1 MSFYLVTTIA
11 KFEIRTLLRSW
22 FFRIFVGLVVFG
34 LGMFNIGM
42 NIEQSGAPWIYKAL
56 AVSIPYANLIILN
69 LGQAIVAVFL
79 ASEFLKQDKKNDS
92 VEVIYVRSIS
102 NFEYILGKTL
112 GILSVFIILNILVL
126 LIGTGF
132 SFLNNTSSTNLF
144 AYLVYPLMISLPTL
158 IFVFGLSFFLMVL
171 LKNQAVT
178 FILLL
183 GYIALTIFYL
193 NQKAYHVFDFI
204 AYSVPMM
211 YSSITGFS
219 NLNEIILHR
228 GIYLLIGIGLI
239 ILTVYKLQRLPQR
252 PGLTFIPL
260 VAGICFLIGGG
271 FCTVQ
276 YLTLKQN
283 QQLHK
288 KQYIALNDLY
298 TSRLQPIIANCDIE
312 LSHKGE
318 SISAVAKLKIQNQ
331 HTVPIDTLI
340 YSLNPSLRIKKITL
354 NNKDIPFTRRSQLVF
369 VNILQP
375 LQPGQDATLQIEYE
389 GTIDESIGFL
399 DQNLEEYQDIFK
411 DDVFTFRKRFSF
423 LQDDFVCLTSES
435 LWYPIAGVGYSTT
448 NPMRTEQDF
457 INFSL
462 KVKTNPGLTVISQGI
477 GTHTKNG
484 ITEFKNEYTLPKISL
499 LIGNYTTYHIKV
511 DSIDYSLY
519 TIKGN
524 DYYKSYFTDI
534 ADTLPQVIRS
544 LKQEYELNLGLKY
557 PFKRFSLAEVPLNF
571 SRDNHTNSGFNEAI
585 QPEIVFYSE
594 KGVAFSGTD
603 FRNRKY
609 RIKEELK
616 RNKEEALPEEI
627 QIRMFRSVIQNNL
640 LEAQSPWE
648 RWRSY
653 SYSVFPLFYTYVM
666 QLQSEKLPVLNAAF
680 EAYFKNRNYK
690 NESQFDDYP
699 ELRAEEKVNIE
710 LESSSLSEIL
720 KNSKLYN
727 TSDESTISLSEIVL
741 YKGKQLFDLLR
752 AKYGEKE
759 LDTLLTSI
767 YLNNLHQKTNLATI
781 NTSFQSKFKLNFDSL
796 VEQWLIQK
804 TMPSFRVQDITTYK
818 VVAGETEKFQVR
830 MKVTNTENAD
840 GLITLNFE
848 LNSPNQSKNSNRNNQ
863 FNVDFTRKVYIAAKS
878 SLEIGYTFNAEPT
891 RMMIETHVS
900 KNLPCLLNF
909 YFSGFTETRRTP
921 ALDGVNKI
929 SFLADASLSDEI
941 IVDNEDKGFS
951 FNQLSEMAY
960 LKSIIKRKN
969 SNRYK
974 YDRIWWWNPPSEWKP
989 ILSSKFYGN
998 TIHSAH
1004 YTKGSDGNQIASWK
1018 TPLPGQGEYEIY
1030 FYLNKFDSGWG
1041 RNNKPPDYNFIVYH
1055 EGGTEKIMR
1064 NSKDMEEGWVQL
1076 GTFILNSD
1084 TAVVQ
1089 LTNKS
1094 AGNLIIADAVK
1105 WVKIK

>member
-1 MSFYLVTTIA
+1 MSIYLVATIA

-34 LGMFNIGM
+34 LGMFNVAM

-132 SFLNNTSSTNLF
+132 SFLNNTSSTNFF
-144 AYLVYPLMISLPTL
+144 AYLVYPLLISLPTL
-158 IFVFGLSFFLMVL
+158 IFVFGLSFFLMVII
-171 LKNQAVT
+171 KNQAVT

-193 NQKAYHVFDFI
+193 NQKAFHVFDFI

-228 GIYLLIGIGLI
+228 GIYFLIGIGLI
-239 ILTVYKLQRLPQR
+239 LLTVYKLHRLPQKPR
-252 PGLTFIPL
+252 LTFIPL
-260 VAGICFLIGGG
+260 VTGICFLIAGG
-271 FCTVQ
+271 FCISQ
-276 YLTLKQN
+276 YISSKQN
-283 QQLHK
+283 QKEFK
-288 KQYIALNDLY
+288 KQYIALNNQY
-298 TSRLQPIIANCDIE
+298 ASKPQPLVKNCDID
-312 LSHKGE
+312 LIHNGE
-318 SISAVAKLKIQNQ
+318 TISVVVNLEIHNQ
-331 HTVPIDTLI
+331 HLVPLDTLI
-340 YSLNPSLRIKKITL
+340 FSLNPSLLIKKITL
-354 NNKDIPFTRRSQLVF
+354 NNSIIPFTRKSQLVL
-369 VNILQP
+369 VSPVQP
-375 LQPGQDATLQIEYE
+375 LDPGQNATLQIEYD

-399 DQNLEEYQDIFK
+399 DYNPEEYQDIFK
-411 DDVFTFRKRFSF
+411 YEVFTFRKRFSF
-423 LQDDFVCLTSES
+423 LQDDFVCLTNES
-435 LWYPIAGVGYSTT
+435 LWYPISGVGYSSS
-448 NPMRTEQDF
+448 NPMRTEQDLIHF
-457 INFSL
+457 TL
-462 KVKTNPGLTVISQGI
+462 KVKTNPALTVISQGLS
-477 GTHTKNG
+477 TYSKNG
-484 ITEFKNEYTLPKISL
+484 ITEFKNEFALPKISL
-499 LIGNYTTYHIKV
+499 LIGNYTSYHIKV
-511 DSIDYSLY
+511 DSIDYALY

-524 DYYKSYFTDI
+524 DYYKSYFTNI

-571 SRDNHTNSGFNEAI
+571 SPDNHKNSGINEAI
-585 QPEIVFYSE
+585 QPEMVFYSE
-594 KGVAFSGTD
+594 KGIAFSGTD
-603 FRNRKY
+603 FRNRIY
-609 RIKEELK
+609 RIKEDLK
-616 RNKEEALPEEI
+616 SNKEEALPEEI

-640 LEAQSPWE
+640 LEAPTPWD
-648 RWRSY
+648 RWRSD

-666 QLQSEKLPVLNAAF
+666 HLQADKLPILNAAF

-690 NESQFDDYP
+690 NESQFEDYP

-710 LESSSLSEIL
+710 LESFSLAEIL
-720 KNSKLYN
+720 KQRKFYS
-727 TSDESTISLSEIVL
+727 TVDESSISISEIVL
-741 YKGKQLFDLLR
+741 YKGKHLFDLLR

-759 LDTLLTSI
+759 LDTLLTGI
-767 YLNNLHQKTNLATI
+767 YLNNLHQKTTIETI
-781 NTSFQSKFKLNFDSL
+781 NASFRTKFNLNFDSL
-796 VEQWLIQK
+796 VHQWMTQK
-804 TMPSFRVQDITTYK
+804 TMPSFRIQDITTYK
-818 VVAGETEKFQVR
+818 VVEGEKEKYQVR
-830 MKVTNTENAD
+830 LKVTNTENAD

-848 LNSPNQSKNSNRNNQ
+848 LNSQNKSKNSDRDNQ
-863 FNVDFTRKVYIAAKS
+863 FNVDFSRKVYVPAKS
-878 SLEIGYTFNAEPT
+878 SLEIGYTFNTEPT

-921 ALDGVNKI
+921 ALDGANRI
-929 SFLADASLSDEI
+929 EFLAEATSRDEI

-960 LKSIIKRKN
+960 LKSIIRQKN
-969 SNRYK
+969 SNLYK
-974 YDRIWWWNPPSEWKP
+974 YDRIRWWNPPHEWKP
-989 ILSSKFYGN
+989 ILSSKFHGN
-998 TIHSAH
+998 TIHSAL
-1004 YTKGSDGNQIASWK
+1004 YTKGSDGNQIATWK
-1018 TPLPGQGEYEIY
+1018 TLLPGQGEYEVY

-1041 RNNKPPDYNFIVYH
+1041 RDNKPPDYNFVVYH
-1055 EGGTEKIMR
+1055 DGGAEKVMR
-1064 NSKDMEEGWVQL
+1064 NSKDMEEGWVL
-1076 GTFILNSD
+1076 IGTYIINSD
-1084 TAVVQ
+1084 TAKVQ

-1094 AGNLIIADAVK
+1094 AGNIIIADAVK